1 MNRLAL
7 CALGVLATA
16 TAPLAAVAHSSTAD
30 NFNRPIHD
38 RRGNIVTTKTG
49 ACVVH
54 LRWEGGKPGECKD
67 VRSGVSKLA
76 GEATV
81 YFAFNS
87 SKLSVEAQ
95 HELDNLARNL
105 KGKPVDS
112 ASVVGYAD
120 KIGNVDYNRRL
131 SEKRA
136 LRVAK
141 YLQGK
146 GLVKASVSEIR
157 ALGEA
162 DANAKCPAKATPGSI
177 KCNAPDRRVEVKV
190 TTK

>member
-1 MNRLAL
+1 MKQLAL

-16 TAPLAAVAHSSTAD
+16 TAPLAAAAQSD
-30 NFNRPIHD
+30 NYNRPIHD
-38 RRGNIVTTKTG
+38 RRGNIVRSTTG
-49 ACVVH
+49 GCVVH
-54 LRWEGGKPGECKD
+54 LRWEGGKPGECLDTAAGK
-67 VRSGVSKLA
+67 SKLA

-87 SKLSVEAQ
+87 SKLSTNAQ
-95 HELDNLARNL
+95 HDLDKLAASL
-105 KGKPVDS
+105 KGKNVDS
-112 ASVVGYAD
+112 ASVVGFAD

-141 YLQGK
+141 YLQAK
-146 GLVKASVSEIR
+146 GLVKANVSEIR

-162 DANAKCPAKATPGSI
+162 DANTKCSAKPTPGSI

>member
-16 TAPLAAVAHSSTAD
+16 TAPLAAVAHSSSSAD
-30 NFNRPIHD
+30 KFNRPIHD

-67 VRSGVSKLA
+67 SRASKLA

-95 HELDNLARNL
+95 RELDKLAKNL
-105 KGKPVDS
+105 KGKPVDA
-112 ASVVGYAD
+112 ASVVGFAD
-120 KIGNVDYNRRL
+120 KIGNANYNRRL

-162 DANAKCPAKATPGSI
+162 DANTKCPAKPTAGSI